1 MTGLPPFLVA
11 SLALATGLFAVG
23 LFGLM
28 VRRGIL
34 MQIIALEVML
44 TGPALA
50 FVAAGAHH
58 GDPGGQGMFVFVL
71 VLAAAEVA
79 LGLALYLRLG
89 RVADTAD
96 SDSVRALRH

>member
-1 MTGLPPFLVA
+1 MSGFLTP
-11 SLALATGLFAVG
+11 ALVIAAGLFAVG
-23 LFGLM
+23 LWGL
-28 VRRGIL
+28 VARRGVL
-34 MQIIALEVML
+34 FQIIALEIML

-79 LGLALYLRLG
+79 LGLALYLRLS
-89 RVADTAD
+89 RYADTTDAD
-96 SDSVRALRH
+96 TIRELRR

>member
-1 MTGLPPFLVA
+1 MTPLFLTAALV
-11 SLALATGLFAVG
+11 LAAGLFAVG

-28 VRRGIL
+28 IRRGVL
-34 MQIIALEVML
+34 FQIIALEVML

-50 FVAAGAHH
+50 FIAAGAHH

-71 VLAAAEVA
+71 VLAASEVA

-89 RVADTAD
+89 RHADVSD
-96 SDSVRALRH
+96 SDTVNLLRR

>member
-1 MTGLPPFLVA
+1 MTAPVFLIA
-11 SLALATGLFAVG
+11 ALGLATGLFAVG

-28 VRRGIL
+28 IRRGIL
-34 MQIIALEVML
+34 FQIIALEVML

-58 GDPGGQGMFVFVL
+58 GDPGGQGMFIFVL
-71 VLAAAEVA
+71 VLAASEVA

-89 RVADTAD
+89 RVADAGD
-96 SDSVRALRH
+96 SDTVNLLRR

>member
-1 MTGLPPFLVA
+1 MTAPVFLIA
-11 SLALATGLFAVG
+11 ALGLATGLFAVG

-28 VRRGIL
+28 IRRGIL
-34 MQIIALEVML
+34 FQIIALEVML

-58 GDPGGQGMFVFVL
+58 GDPGGQGMFIFVL
-71 VLAAAEVA
+71 VLAASEVA

-89 RVADTAD
+89 RVANAGD
-96 SDSVRALRH
+96 SDTVNLLRR

>member
-1 MTGLPPFLVA
+1 MTPPLFLTAALV
-11 SLALATGLFAVG
+11 LATGLFAVG
-23 LFGLM
+23 LFGLLI
-28 VRRGIL
+28 RRGVL
-34 MQIIALEVML
+34 FQIIALEIML

-71 VLAAAEVA
+71 VLAASEVA

-89 RVADTAD
+89 RHADV
-96 SDSVRALRH
+96 SDTDTVNLLRR

>member
-1 MTGLPPFLVA
+1 MSGFLTAALV
-11 SLALATGLFAVG
+11 LAAALFATGLFG
-23 LFGLM
+23 L
-28 VRRGIL
+28 VARRGVL
-34 MQIIALEVML
+34 FQIIALEIML

-79 LGLALYLRLG
+79 LGLALYLRLS
-89 RVADTAD
+89 RHADTGD
-96 SDSVRALRH
+96 SDTIRELRR

>member
-1 MTGLPPFLVA
+1 MTPLFLTAALV
-11 SLALATGLFAVG
+11 LATGLFAVG

-28 VRRGIL
+28 IRRGIL
-34 MQIIALEVML
+34 FQIIALEIML

-58 GDPGGQGMFVFVL
+58 GDPGGQGMFIFVL
-71 VLAAAEVA
+71 VLAASEVA

-89 RVADTAD
+89 RHADVSD
-96 SDSVRALRH
+96 SDTVNLLRR

>member
-1 MTGLPPFLVA
+1 MTGPAFLTAALV
-11 SLALATGLFAVG
+11 LATALFATG

-28 VRRGIL
+28 VRRGVL
-34 MQIIALEVML
+34 FQIIALEVML

-71 VLAAAEVA
+71 VLAASEVA
-79 LGLALYLRLG
+79 LGLALYLRL
-89 RVADTAD
+89 RRHADVTD
-96 SDSVRALRH
+96 SDTITRLRQ

>member
-1 MTGLPPFLVA
+1 MTPPLFLTA
-11 SLALATGLFAVG
+11 SLVLGTGLFAVG

-28 VRRGIL
+28 IRRGIL
-34 MQIIALEVML
+34 FQVIALEIML

-58 GDPGGQGMFVFVL
+58 GDPGGQGMFVLVL
-71 VLAAAEVA
+71 VLAASEVA

-89 RVADTAD
+89 RCADVTD
-96 SDSVRALRH
+96 SDTVNLLRR